1 MKEHGSL
8 LIEVIIAC
16 AVLAVF
22 AMVAL
27 PNGLAIYRE
36 AAVEYEVQCLLSDIR
51 HARGLAHDGT
61 LAEEHGAERCVSA
74 AAAPPGANAIPARR
88 LHHAGWF
95 GRAQQP

>member
-51 HARGLAHDGT
+51 YMRDGT
-61 LAEEHGAERCVSA
+61 RAEEHGAERCVSA

>member
-36 AAVEYEVQCLLSDIR
+36 AAVEYEV
-51 HARGLAHDGT
+51 
-61 LAEEHGAERCVSA
+61 
-74 AAAPPGANAIPARR
+74 
-88 LHHAGWF
+88 
-95 GRAQQP
+95 